1 MNKEGLI
8 SKIIEKRAEKKAL
21 EIVSLVQDTMSLEK
35 QGLEQEN
42 IKKLLEETKQQF
54 LTGKYKKNLWKT

>member
-1 MNKEGLI
+1 MNKEDLI
-8 SKIIEKRAEKKAL
+8 SEITEKRAEEKAL

-42 IKKLLEETKQQF
+42 IEKLLEETKQQF